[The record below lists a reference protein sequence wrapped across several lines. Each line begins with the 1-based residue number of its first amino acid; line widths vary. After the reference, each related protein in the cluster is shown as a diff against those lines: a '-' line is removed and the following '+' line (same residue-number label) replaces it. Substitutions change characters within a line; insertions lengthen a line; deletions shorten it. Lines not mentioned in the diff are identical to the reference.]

1 MSIPQHVAVIMDGN
15 GRWARRRG
23 QPRAAGHRAG
33 VRALRALVEQ
43 AIRSKVG
50 YLTVFAFSSENWA
63 RPIQEVRLLMELFMK
78 ALDREVA
85 ELHENGVRLRFIGD
99 HGRLAP
105 ALRERMAQ
113 AEDQTAGNTRMQ
125 LAIAVGY
132 GGRDDLTRAA
142 RRMAQDVALGQL
154 SPADIDEECLGRYRD
169 LADWPDPDLFIRTGG
184 DQRVSNFLLWDLAYT
199 ELYFSPVL
207 WPDFDG
213 QSLLDALDWF
223 GDRERRFGGL
233 AEVSR

>member
-1 MSIPQHVAVIMDGN
+1 
-15 GRWARRRG
+15 
-23 QPRAAGHRAG
+23 
-33 VRALRALVEQ
+33 
-43 AIRSKVG
+43 
-50 YLTVFAFSSENWA
+50 
-63 RPIQEVRLLMELFMK
+63 
-78 ALDREVA
+78 
-85 ELHENGVRLRFIGD
+85 
-99 HGRLAP
+99 
-105 ALRERMAQ
+105 
-113 AEDQTAGNTRMQ
+113 
-125 LAIAVGY
+125 
-132 GGRDDLTRAA
+132 
-142 RRMAQDVALGQL
+142 MAQDVALGQL

-233 AEVSR
+233 VEVSR

>member
-1 MSIPQHVAVIMDGN
+1 MDGN

-23 QPRAAGHRAG
+23 QPRTAGHRAG

-43 AIRSKVG
+43 SIRSRVQ

-63 RPIQEVRLLMELFMK
+63 RPIQEVKLLMELFMK

-99 HGRLAP
+99 HARLAP

-113 AEDQTAGNTRMQ
+113 AETLTSSNTRMH

-132 GGRDDLTRAA
+132 GGRDDLARAA
-142 RRMAQDVALGQL
+142 RRMAQDIATGVL
-154 SPADIDEECLGRYRD
+154 SPTDVDEDCLARYRD

-199 ELYFSPVL
+199 ELYFTPVL

-213 QSLLDALDWF
+213 RCLLDALDWF

-233 AEVSR
+233 AEVSS